1 MGGNMKSLG
10 EAEITANLKKAVGW
24 ERKGNE
30 IVRSFKFSSFMDA
43 VSFVNQVA
51 AHAENVNHH
60 PDILV
65 QYNRVTLTLST
76 HDAGGLTDK
85 DFAFAEVANRLAP

>member
-1 MGGNMKSLG
+1 MKSLG
-10 EAEITANLKKAVGW
+10 EAEINARLGKTLGW

-30 IVRSFKFSSFMDA
+30 IVRGFKFSSFMDA
-43 VSFVNQVA
+43 ISFVNQVA

-85 DFAFAEVANRLAP
+85 DFAFSEVANRLAP

>member
-1 MGGNMKSLG
+1 MKSLG
-10 EAEITANLKKAVGW
+10 ESEINAKLKNVSGW
-24 ERKGNE
+24 DRKGNE
-30 IVRSFKFSSFMDA
+30 IFRGFKFDTFMDSI
-43 VSFVNQVA
+43 SFVNQVA
-51 AHAENVNHH
+51 AHAEKVDHH

-85 DFAFAEVANRLAP
+85 DFAFAGVANSLSV

>member
-1 MGGNMKSLG
+1 MKSLE
-10 EAEITANLKKAVGW
+10 EAEINAKLGKTAGW

-30 IVRSFKFSSFMDA
+30 IVRGFKFPSFMDA
-43 VSFVNQVA
+43 ISFVNQVA